1 MDAKFTP
8 KQQRALK
15 RAKTAAERE
24 SLKKLYLSQKA
35 AASAGGQPAS
45 KPKAK
50 APGPGKG
57 TARRH
62 LPFFLDPMC
71 PHPVPSL
78 ASDGKALDYTGLASS
93 DFQVDTVNQ
102 TLLIVTN
109 IGNSGSVAYTV
120 KVNADGQAITGSP
133 QVHTIPTLALSA
145 KAGGPSATRAM
156 KLSVSVVNCSN
167 NYKVGGRVTY
177 INSSQRLPPRM
188 SSALTE
194 YASILSGIKTSPY
207 RKRINGKELMEP
219 KQLIAY
225 PVDNTEYSMFREFA
239 GTLDVDGFLTH
250 VCTGGDGQT
259 TLDADVNPRSMSIC
273 AWVFEPASDVQD
285 YSFTVRASYYSRWPL
300 SSVPG
305 QSMRPVPTA
314 PAGII
319 NHVRDVAESHASE
332 LLEVAA
338 GGLTVSLAPRIADAA
353 RAAGSFLGR
362 AFGRAA
368 GLGEAG
374 LGAAEGA
381 IGGMELGGMAGA
393 AVPLLAL

>member
-1 MDAKFTP
+1 MDAQFTP
-8 KQQRALK
+8 KQQKALK
-15 RAKTAAERE
+15 KAKTAAERE
-24 SLKKLYLSQKA
+24 GLKKLYHSQKA
-35 AASAGGQPAS
+35 AASAGGQSAC
-45 KPKAK
+45 KPKMK
-50 APGPGKG
+50 APGPGK
-57 TARRH
+57 AVKRH

-71 PHPVPSL
+71 PHPVPSF

-93 DFQVDTVNQ
+93 DFTVDTVNQ

-120 KVNADGQAITGSP
+120 KVDASGQAVTGTP
-133 QVHTIPTLALSA
+133 LVHTIPTLSLSD
-145 KAGGPSATRAM
+145 KEGGPSSARAM

-177 INSSQRLPPRM
+177 INSSQRLPPRLK
-188 SSALTE
+188 SVQTE

-219 KQLIAY
+219 KQLITY
-225 PVDNTEYSMFREFA
+225 PVDNSEYSRFREFA
-239 GTLDVDGFLTH
+239 GTLDVEEFITH
-250 VCTGGDGQT
+250 VCSGGDGIS
-259 TLDADVNPRSMSIC
+259 TLAADVNPRSMSIC
-273 AWVFEPASDVQD
+273 AWIFEPASDVQD

-300 SSVPG
+300 ASVPG

-319 NHVRDVAESHASE
+319 NHVRDVAESHAAE

-338 GGLTVSLAPRIADAA
+338 GGLTVSLAPRIAGAA
-353 RAAGSFLGR
+353 RAAGSYLGR
-362 AFGRAA
+362 AVGRIA
-368 GLGEAG
+368 GIGEAG
-374 LGAAEGA
+374 FGAAEGA
-381 IGGMELGGMAGA
+381 LGGMELGGLGAA